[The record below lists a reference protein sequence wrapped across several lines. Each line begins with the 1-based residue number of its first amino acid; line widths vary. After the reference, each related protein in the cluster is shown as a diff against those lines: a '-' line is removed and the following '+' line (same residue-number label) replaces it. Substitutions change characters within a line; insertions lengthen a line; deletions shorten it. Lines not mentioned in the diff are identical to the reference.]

1 MLPKLPGEL
10 IELVFVSRLARR
22 YPGGHP
28 EIHSSNTRPVLDL
41 KLGMELDSN
50 RHRKG
55 NFGSV
60 LSVGYLLGSSTGVTF
75 TTHEIQFSG
84 PTWLPLKR
92 EGCYSPSARSESFRC
107 LEATKCVL

>member
-10 IELVFVSRLARR
+10 IELVFVSRLARSC
-22 YPGGHP
+22 PGGHP
-28 EIHSSNTRPVLDL
+28 EIHSSNTRLVLAL
-41 KLGMELDSN
+41 KLGMEIDSN

-60 LSVGYLLGSSTGVTF
+60 LSLWHLLVSSTGVTF
-75 TTHEIQFSG
+75 TTCKIQFAG

-92 EGCYSPSARSESFRC
+92 EGCSSPSARSESFRC
-107 LEATKCVL
+107 LEALQCVL